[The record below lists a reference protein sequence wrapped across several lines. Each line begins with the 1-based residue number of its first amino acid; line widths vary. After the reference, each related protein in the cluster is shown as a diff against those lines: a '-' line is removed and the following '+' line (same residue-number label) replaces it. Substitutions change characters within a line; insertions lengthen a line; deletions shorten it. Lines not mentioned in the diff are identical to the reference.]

1 MTLYNYIPLTLLI
14 HNDLRSNIAGVVVL
28 PSVSEV
34 MGMLIAVALDA
45 TRVCSRFELFA
56 TLIDRLYN
64 YISF

>member
-34 MGMLIAVALDA
+34 VGMFAGALDA
-45 TRVCSRFELFA
+45 TRVYSRFELFA